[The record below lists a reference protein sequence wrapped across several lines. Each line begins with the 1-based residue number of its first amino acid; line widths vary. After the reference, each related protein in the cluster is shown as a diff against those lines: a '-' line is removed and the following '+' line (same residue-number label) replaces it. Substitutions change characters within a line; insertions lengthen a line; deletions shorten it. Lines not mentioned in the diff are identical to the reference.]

1 MTMKTADFFP
11 LARALFS
18 SSVRASQISRRVR
31 ASTPPRAPRVR
42 SRVLPSPPSPGRLAM
57 RSSHQL
63 VTHDGALGAEAF
75 ERYLAGVGAGEWNR
89 AYQVVAIMGP
99 QSSGKSTL
107 MNHVF
112 GTSFQEMNHE
122 LGRSQTTKGVW
133 VAMGTPANAS
143 SGSGSSSGSFP
154 TLVMDLEGTDGRE
167 RGEADAAFEKQTALF
182 AMAVADVLLVN
193 MWCQDIGREVASGKP
208 LLKTIFQVN
217 LKVFNPRRTTLCF
230 VIRDKSRTPMDR
242 LVANLRED
250 LERIWSE
257 IAKPP
262 ERQSAPF
269 SDFFD
274 LRFVALAHYE
284 HAHEQFLEGCAELGE
299 RFFADPSA
307 NAGRAPSD
315 GSGDPFSLRADD
327 AVEDASK
334 VPSSGLAVSAR
345 EAWRLVR
352 EDKDLNL
359 PAHGVMVAT
368 VRCEEIAANQIARTR
383 ADQQLVD
390 LAKRAADEA
399 QAPLVG
405 LRATLEAAQGSALA
419 RYDEES
425 RFFDAAVV
433 RAKRRRLK
441 SGVVKALAAPLAKAH
456 LAKTAK
462 RVVKRSAEA
471 LRGSGNSSSAAAEKG
486 KNDGIEPF
494 AEIARRVEGDAREQW
509 DAALADAIP
518 DDDDVG
524 DDVGLEGIGLGP
536 DDVDVSVDAS
546 DDALTWR
553 AIAREATDAFE
564 SALFAAIARERVDRV
579 AKITRDVERRCER
592 AVGSSVAG
600 VLDEAPVDA
609 WDRVNDIVR
618 THARKHADALR
629 DALRGFELE
638 PAEIGD
644 AAEGVILRCVEI
656 ADQKTR
662 DAALH
667 ATEAMKLAFGRA
679 FGKDSQ
685 GVPRAWR
692 ADSDVGAANRKAQ
705 RAAVRVL
712 GVLAVS
718 RLEDAA
724 RFVENAPSEEEE
736 AKAARVARDA
746 ALSAAIDDALRTFVP
761 EPPSGRDADA
771 SGAASA
777 EDRFEG
783 SEEKSAEASTAY
795 PASWSDGA
803 SDVAPERVLLD
814 PGECRAAFRRFESET
829 AYAVAQ
835 AVAARDAA
843 ARGGGNQAPIWMYVA
858 LFVTGFDEAMYLLR
872 SPVTLLALISLA
884 MFMRA
889 LYNNLDVEAAMRMGL
904 VPGLMFL
911 ATKVVPTALAI
922 LKRLADGAMEEVA
935 HEGGGGGGGGGR
947 EAPTS
952 REDGADD
959 RRAGETRARER
970 VYAPSVSG
978 EGVQQ
983 RRSTKPAAMM
993 YPGGG
998 DEAR

>member
-1 MTMKTADFFP
+1 MENPAEMTMKTADFFP

-18 SSVRASQISRRVR
+18 SSARASQISRRVR

-133 VAMGTPANAS
+133 VAMGTPGNAS

-471 LRGSGNSSSAAAEKG
+471 LRGSGNSSTAAEKG
-486 KNDGIEPF
+486 KSDGIEPF

-518 DDDDVG
+518 DDDDDVG

-546 DDALTWR
+546 DDTLTWR

-600 VLDEAPVDA
+600 ILDEAPVDA

-761 EPPSGRDADA
+761 EPSRSDADA

-884 MFMRA
+884 MFLRA

-935 HEGGGGGGGGGR
+935 HEGGGAGGEEEGR
-947 EAPTS
+947 RLLVGRTAPTIVARARRARGRGCTRPAS
-952 REDGADD
+952 RGRGCSRDGARS
-959 RRAGETRARER
+959 RRR
-970 VYAPSVSG
+970 
-978 EGVQQ
+978 
-983 RRSTKPAAMM
+983 
-993 YPGGG
+993 
-998 DEAR
+998 